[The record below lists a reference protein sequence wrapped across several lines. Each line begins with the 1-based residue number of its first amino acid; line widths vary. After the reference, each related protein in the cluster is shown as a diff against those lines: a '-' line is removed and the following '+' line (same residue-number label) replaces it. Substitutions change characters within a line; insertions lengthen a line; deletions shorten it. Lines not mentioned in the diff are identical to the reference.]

1 MLPCVCPGLGLL
13 VFAPLSSFSTGAAVP
28 ESRYWYLSAGS
39 NPGWCLSAG
48 SNPGWYLSAGSN
60 AGTGSCQL
68 AQIQAGT
75 GAAAEA
81 VRPALHVTAQGS
93 QARSPGPPEAFSYTS
108 EIFFSNSVIFCRD
121 LDENH

>member
-1 MLPCVCPGLGLL
+1 MPV
-13 VFAPLSSFSTGAAVP
+13 
-28 ESRYWYLSAGS
+28 SRYWY
-39 NPGWCLSAG
+39 LSAG

-60 AGTGSCQL
+60 PGTGTCQL